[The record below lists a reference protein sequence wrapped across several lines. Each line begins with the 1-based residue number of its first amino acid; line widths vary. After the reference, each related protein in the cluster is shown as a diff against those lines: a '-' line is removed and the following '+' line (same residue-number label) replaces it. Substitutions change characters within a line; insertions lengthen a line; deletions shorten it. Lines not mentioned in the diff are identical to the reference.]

1 MQIHSPSHKQ
11 ETHLYKAKSIT
22 QLDSL
27 LCLIAIYATEP
38 TQKPIKI
45 RLIFELL
52 LLPKGAP
59 P

>member
-1 MQIHSPSHKQ
+1 P
-11 ETHLYKAKSIT
+11 HLYKAKSIT

>member
-1 MQIHSPSHKQ
+1 MLIIIPQTKNPFYIWI
-11 ETHLYKAKSIT
+11 KSIT
-22 QLDSL
+22 QLDSVL
-27 LCLIAIYATEP
+27 YLIAIYVTEP
-38 TQKPIKI
+38 TQKPLKI